1 MGGSIV
7 SALRPVEIARIQ
19 ADRARNLAA
28 KSAPTIPTEPW
39 PKTQTS
45 ALSEVA
51 TRAMQGSYNVSDIR
65 FMALA
70 LLQMSD
76 TLAELRERVKRLEN
90 GATPTV

>member
-1 MGGSIV
+1 M
-7 SALRPVEIARIQ
+7 SALRPVEIASIK
-19 ADRARNLAA
+19 AARARNLATKA
-28 KSAPTIPTEPW
+28 TTPTEPW
-39 PKTQTS
+39 PKTQAS

-90 GATPTV
+90 GLPPRV